1 MSTDH
6 IPAPSPI
13 ALQPGGGEALW
24 FMGFLATIKAGAD
37 GTAGEKLR
45 EGSRI
50 V

>member
-24 FMGFLATIKAGAD
+24 FMGFLALARSGQDRSTY
-37 GTAGEKLR
+37 LR
-45 EGSRI
+45 RARA
-50 V
+50 